1 MAEIG
6 GMLAAAVLKLAA
18 TKVAEAAGDRFMLQ
32 WRFGEDMENMRET
45 MESIAAV
52 LQDAERRSIKEEAV
66 RLWLKR
72 LTGASY
78 RITDIF
84 DEFEVSRTRK
94 SALRKFRV
102 LTLASEVRMAGK
114 MKVVREKL
122 DSISNE
128 RDKYSLATS
137 SGSNNQQVIN
147 DRATSPE
154 VIEAEI
160 IGRDEEKQ
168 KIVALLSTSSDF
180 IIVPICGIGGIGKTT
195 LAQLLFND
203 TYFKD
208 YKKAWVYVSQ
218 TFDLNTIKE
227 SVRSQL
233 RLEQGQ
239 LANSHEQ
246 NAGPPAPKSILIV
259 LDDLWEQDD
268 LKMDDLKKSLR
279 MVGKGH
285 KVHIIVM
292 TRDAG
297 IAHKIQTVEAHK
309 IKALAPEV
317 CWTIIKQIADF
328 ENRSDKDMLKDIGN
342 EISAKCGGV
351 ALAARAVGF
360 MLRSRDVDGWV
371 SVKDSALWNVSTPGY
386 TTSVYDNVL
395 ASLKLSYSSMPP
407 HLRLCFAYCA
417 IFPKG
422 HKMAKDEL
430 IYQWAA
436 LGFIMPSDKISIQQH
451 GEAYIK
457 QLLDM
462 SFFQR
467 SEYRFVRKY
476 VTLFTMHDLVHDL
489 ATSIMGDDLLYA
501 SKEFIKCGQSSCRYA
516 FLAGCSKPLNSY
528 VTYPD
533 KIRALRFLG
542 SGGTRHSSIGFST
555 AKYVRVLDL
564 GGSFLEKLS
573 SSIGQLKLLRYL
585 NAPGIKDRVIPSSL
599 SKLSKLIYLSLRGSS
614 NISAVPE
621 SIGKIKGLM
630 YLDLSNCE
638 QIEKLP
644 ESFGKLGSSV
654 HLDLSNCHQLNGI
667 PEVLCS
673 LTNLQ
678 HLNLSNTQCLLP
690 GSKWLHEVI
699 GELTKLRYLN
709 LSLSLGSFH
718 FNVDE
723 YPGVVGS
730 VLDKISSLSNLEHL
744 DLSYGYFVTLPDSF
758 CSLRKLHTLDL
769 TDCDLLQELPKN
781 MDRMD
786 SLKFLIGVDYEIIP
800 INKNLIPLPNFI
812 VHDVEGEP
820 SSNLILLKDVN
831 PNELKI
837 SRLENVKSIEEA
849 RRIELRGKQT
859 LRDLALDWTR
869 GTNGYVEDMELLR
882 ELVPP
887 SNLKRF
893 ELRGYNSMSFPAWL
907 MGTAIYL
914 PNLCR
919 VQLKNL
925 PTCNSSPTLGE
936 LANLRHLNLEDMPN
950 ITKIDRGFCGDGMKA
965 FPRLQELIISE
976 MENLEQWITTYPCG
990 ENVADEFMFPNLE
1003 KLEIR
1008 RCPNLRM
1015 KPCPPRV
1022 KKTWY
1027 INDSDGVLSQWE
1039 EDVPH
1044 TFCSTSSAPIL
1055 QTLQV
1060 QSYMAPMHEWKLLH
1074 HFSLSELIIYRCND
1088 LRSSSEVT

>member
-6 GMLAAAVLKLAA
+6 GMLAAAVLKLVA

-32 WRFGEDMENMRET
+32 WRFGEDMEIMKET

-52 LQDAERRSIKEEAV
+52 LKDAERRSIKEEAV

-72 LTGASY
+72 LTGVSY

-84 DEFEVSRTRK
+84 DEFEVSSIRK
-94 SALRKFRV
+94 SALRKFKV
-102 LTLASEVRMAGK
+102 LNPYLTLASEVRMAGK

-137 SGSNNQQVIN
+137 SSSNDQQVIN

-154 VIEAEI
+154 VIQAEI

-168 KIVALLSTSSDF
+168 KIVALLSTSSNF
-180 IIVPICGIGGIGKTT
+180 IILPICGIGGIGKTT

-239 LANSHEQ
+239 LAKSQEQ
-246 NAGPPAPKSILIV
+246 NAGSLAPKSILIV

-268 LKMDDLKKSLR
+268 MKMDDLKKSLK

-285 KVHIIVM
+285 KVHIIVT

-297 IAHKIQTVEAHK
+297 IAQKIQTVEAHN

-317 CWTIIKQIADF
+317 CWTIIKKIADF
-328 ENRSDKDMLKDIGN
+328 ENRSDKEMLKDIGN
-342 EISAKCGGV
+342 EISGKCGGV

-360 MLRSRDVDGWV
+360 MLRSRDIDGWV

-386 TTSVYDNVL
+386 TTSAYDNVL
-395 ASLKLSYSSMPP
+395 ASLKLSYSSMLP

-417 IFPKG
+417 VFPKG
-422 HKMAKDEL
+422 HKMVKDEL

-436 LGFIMPSDKISIQQH
+436 LGFIMRSDGISIQQH

-476 VTLFTMHDLVHDL
+476 DTLFTMHDLVHDL
-489 ATSIMGDDLLYA
+489 ARSIMGDDLLHV
-501 SKEFIKCGQSSCRYA
+501 SKEFIKCGRSSCRYA
-516 FLAGCSKPLNSY
+516 FLADCGKPLNSY

-533 KIRALRFLG
+533 NIRALHFLG
-542 SGGTRHSSIGFST
+542 SGGTGHSSVGFST
-555 AKYVRVLDL
+555 A
-564 GGSFLEKLS
+564 
-573 SSIGQLKLLRYL
+573 
-585 NAPGIKDRVIPSSL
+585 
-599 SKLSKLIYLSLRGSS
+599 
-614 NISAVPE
+614 
-621 SIGKIKGLM
+621 
-630 YLDLSNCE
+630 
-638 QIEKLP
+638 
-644 ESFGKLGSSV
+644 
-654 HLDLSNCHQLNGI
+654 
-667 PEVLCS
+667 
-673 LTNLQ
+673 
-678 HLNLSNTQCLLP
+678 
-690 GSKWLHEVI
+690 
-699 GELTKLRYLN
+699 
-709 LSLSLGSFH
+709 
-718 FNVDE
+718 
-723 YPGVVGS
+723 
-730 VLDKISSLSNLEHL
+730 
-744 DLSYGYFVTLPDSF
+744 
-758 CSLRKLHTLDL
+758 SLRKLHTLDL
-769 TDCDLLQELPKN
+769 TDCFELKELPKN

-812 VHDVEGEP
+812 VHDVEGEQ

-831 PNELKI
+831 PDELKI
-837 SRLENVKSIEEA
+837 SRLENVKSKEEA

-859 LRDLALDWTR
+859 LTDLALDWTR

-887 SNLKRF
+887 SSLKRF

-907 MGTAIYL
+907 TGTAIYL

-925 PTCNSSPTLGE
+925 PTCNSLPPLGE
-936 LANLRHLNLEDMPN
+936 LANLRYLNLEDMPN

-965 FPRLQELIISE
+965 FPRLEELLISE

-1008 RCPNLRM
+1008 RCPNLIV

-1044 TFCSTSSAPIL
+1044 TVCSTSSAPVL
-1055 QTLQV
+1055 HTLEFG
-1060 QSYMAPMHEWKLLH
+1060 AA
-1074 HFSLSELIIYRCND
+1074 
-1088 LRSSSEVT
+1088 LRYANGVSWRRTR

>member
-154 VIEAEI
+154 
-160 IGRDEEKQ
+160 
-168 KIVALLSTSSDF
+168 
-180 IIVPICGIGGIGKTT
+180 
-195 LAQLLFND
+195 
-203 TYFKD
+203 
-208 YKKAWVYVSQ
+208 
-218 TFDLNTIKE
+218 
-227 SVRSQL
+227 
-233 RLEQGQ
+233 GQ

-630 YLDLSNCE
+630 YLDLSN
-638 QIEKLP
+638 
-644 ESFGKLGSSV
+644 
-654 HLDLSNCHQLNGI
+654 
-667 PEVLCS
+667 
-673 LTNLQ
+673 
-678 HLNLSNTQCLLP
+678 
-690 GSKWLHEVI
+690 W
-699 GELTKLRYLN
+699 
-709 LSLSLGSFH
+709 
-718 FNVDE
+718 
-723 YPGVVGS
+723 VVGS

-1074 HFSLSELIIYRCND
+1074 HFSLRTTVVVARPDLSPVTMFAGLSEDSRIGAMVGRPHLSPVIIFE
-1088 LRSSSEVT
+1088 LLFGHSSSARRVG